1 MSAKSRLNK
10 KGSTMT
16 RKSFYLLSFIML
28 LSMTGYGV
36 VLPALPYLADNL
48 GLSSFQMGSLITGW
62 ALTQFLVVP
71 FWGRLI
77 DRIGRKPVLLIGLFG
92 FGIAFL
98 LMVFAESYG
107 QLLVIRIIGAMLS
120 SGTQPAALA
129 LVIDSN
135 EKEKRSKALANMGAA
150 NALGFLC
157 GPTVGG
163 IFSPMGLHAPFIA
176 AGILSLSTIPFV
188 HFLLSEPEQKNQKLK
203 EVSFKDTLK
212 HMVKPG
218 YRNLLLITFGLAVST
233 SSLFGVLGYFMIDRF
248 QSSASETG
256 LAFSAQSLSS
266 VVIQMLFM
274 GFILSKLHEVS
285 ITKIGLLIE
294 IIGFA
299 CIAFSVTT
307 WMVFAGCLLVGA
319 GQAIARPTI
328 ISLISKLESVGQGTV
343 MGFQQ
348 SMDSLGRSVGP
359 LFAGWIFM
367 FHPSAPFVFS
377 SCICLVLFVFIVL
390 NLKKE
395 SHSYIREKETGN
407 EYLAKQ

>member
-1 MSAKSRLNK
+1 MK
-10 KGSTMT
+10 
-16 RKSFYLLSFIML
+16 RKSFYLLAFIMF
-28 LSMTGYGV
+28 LSMIGYGV
-36 VLPALPYLADNL
+36 VLPALPYLADRL

-98 LMVFAESYG
+98 LMIFAKSYW
-107 QLLVIRIIGAMLS
+107 QLFFIRIVGAMLS

-129 LVIDSN
+129 LVIDTH
-135 EKEKRSKALANMGAA
+135 EKEKRSRALANMGAA

-163 IFSPMGLHAPFIA
+163 IFSPLGLNAPFIA
-176 AGILSLSTIPFV
+176 AGLLSLITIPFAY
-188 HFLLSEPEQKNQKLK
+188 FLLRELEQRNHKLQ
-203 EVSFKDTLK
+203 EVSFKNSLK
-212 HMVKPG
+212 HMGKPG

-248 QSSASETG
+248 HSTANETG
-256 LAFSAQSLSS
+256 FAFSAQSLSS
-266 VVIQMLFM
+266 VVIQLFFM

-285 ITKIGLLIE
+285 ITKMGLFIE
-294 IIGFA
+294 MFGFA
-299 CIAFSVTT
+299 CIAFSGTT

-328 ISLISKLESVGQGTV
+328 ISLLSKQESIGQGTV

-359 LFAGWIFM
+359 LFAGWIFL

-377 SCICLVLFVFIVL
+377 SVICLVLIVFIVL

-395 SHSYIREKETGN
+395 SYSYKREKETGN
-407 EYLAKQ
+407 EYLAK

>member
-1 MSAKSRLNK
+1 
-10 KGSTMT
+10 MT
-16 RKSFYLLSFIML
+16 RKSFYLLAFIMF

-36 VLPALPYLADNL
+36 VLPALPYLADHL

-77 DRIGRKPVLLIGLFG
+77 DRIGRKLVLLIGLFG

-98 LMVFAESYG
+98 LMIFAESYV
-107 QLLVIRIIGAMLS
+107 QLLIIRIIGAMLS

-129 LVIDSN
+129 LVIDTH
-135 EKEKRSKALANMGAA
+135 EKEKRSRALANMGAA

-157 GPTVGG
+157 GPTVGA
-163 IFSPMGLHAPFIA
+163 IFSPLGLHAPFIA
-176 AGILSLSTIPFV
+176 AGLLSLITIPFA
-188 HFLLSEPEQKNQKLK
+188 HYFLLEPEQKNKTLK
-203 EVSFKDTLK
+203 EVSFKDSLK

-233 SSLFGVLGYFMIDRF
+233 SSLFGVLGYFMIERF
-248 QSSASETG
+248 QSTASETG
-256 LAFSAQSLSS
+256 FAFSAQSLSS
-266 VVIQMLFM
+266 VVIQLFLM
-274 GFILSKLHEVS
+274 GVILSRFHEIT
-285 ITKIGLLIE
+285 ITKMGLVVE
-294 IIGFA
+294 IVGFA
-299 CIAFSVTT
+299 CIAFAVSA
-307 WMVFAGCLLVGA
+307 WMVLAGCLLVGA

-328 ISLISKLESVGQGTV
+328 ISLLSKQETVGQGTV

-348 SMDSLGRSVGP
+348 SMDSFGRSVGP
-359 LFAGWIFM
+359 LVAGWIFL

-377 SCICLVLFVFIVL
+377 SSICLVLFLFIML

-395 SHSYIREKETGN
+395 SHLYLREKETGN
-407 EYLAKQ
+407 EYLAK